1 MTFTA
6 QTGRAHLITA
16 LVASPLL
23 VGSVCASDPSI
34 STTRRSAE
42 SSGSRAEDDGEVNS
56 GQDITKPVRRFDLR
70 FQYTNAGDISTPL
83 EEFHPNVCTMT
94 LRTDIPMDLGNGFKF
109 NTRLDLP
116 MSINDVPTRD
126 NPGANTAFNVNDVLV
141 QGLLIKAVNKDFA
154 FGFGT
159 QLIIPTGT
167 DDSFTANRWQLV
179 PTVGTRWSLPQI
191 TKGSFFVFGARYAF
205 DFAGDDGRPHTSVL
219 QFSPTLNI
227 ALPDRWFVTLFPS
240 TDIRVDLENGGKWF
254 VPADFLIGKMLNKTT
269 VASVE
274 FGIPI
279 IKQFDLYDFKVEA
292 RIGFFF

>member
-1 MTFTA
+1 MTFATK
-6 QTGRAHLITA
+6 TNRIHLIAA
-16 LVASPLL
+16 LATWALL
-23 VGSVCASDPSI
+23 AGKVCAGDPSI
-34 STTRRSAE
+34 SLSKPATGSVDSSA
-42 SSGSRAEDDGEVNS
+42 GDNGEVNT

-83 EEFHPNVCTMT
+83 REFHPNVYTTT
-94 LRTDIPMDLGNGFKF
+94 LRMDIPFDLGGGFKIS
-109 NTRLDLP
+109 TRFDLP
-116 MSINDVPTRD
+116 MSFNNFPTRD
-126 NPGANTAFNVNDVLV
+126 NPSGDTEFNVNDVLI

-167 DDSFTANRWQLV
+167 DDSFSANRWQLV
-179 PTVGTRWSLPQI
+179 PTAGARFSLPQI
-191 TKGSFFVFGARYAF
+191 TKGSFFVFAARYAF